1 MNANR
6 KADLQR
12 KLAVAPV
19 PKPPA
24 GLAERIKTEI
34 PKELR
39 FDVNRERDRFQRSLR
54 VSLAVAASVIV
65 VISSAFLAL
74 HVMETADQN
83 PQQITPPARTIAVPV
98 QVPAPPPPPKA
109 TPVAQNEP
117 AKPKVALKKEL
128 KRQAPPA
135 AAAEE
140 TRALDAASSN
150 VVAAPAA
157 PAAVGGVAA
166 AKTMQAVAFKDLPR
180 DEKIRILKDRLAHGA
195 DPKEIAKTAR
205 DAGLKDFADEL
216 EKKKP

>member
-34 PKELR
+34 PKELQ
-39 FDVNRERDRFQRSLR
+39 FDVNRERDQFSHSLR

-65 VISSAFLAL
+65 VISSAFLAV
-74 HVMETADQN
+74 HVMETTDQ
-83 PQQITPPARTIAVPV
+83 QPAAAKIAVP
-98 QVPAPPPPPKA
+98 P
-109 TPVAQNEP
+109 PVALP
-117 AKPKVALKKEL
+117 PSA
-128 KRQAPPA
+128 APPA
-135 AAAEE
+135 AAPLVVNQPAKPRLTVARKKERKRQAPAVANE

-150 VVAAPAA
+150 VVAEPPAA

-166 AKTMQAVAFKDLPR
+166 AKTAQAVPFRDLSR
-180 DEKIRILKDRLAHGA
+180 EEKIRILKDRLAKGA
-195 DPKEIAKTAR
+195 DPKEIVKEAR
-205 DAGLKDFADEL
+205 DAGLNDFADEL